1 VAAAVQDQL
10 RMNSHHI
17 RTVVL
22 VVVLWAQQLD
32 LLAVVEVEHKVQE
45 ALVAHLDG
53 ELRTTE
59 LLARHLRVATATT
72 KAEAAAVAGSVA
84 AVGQTPALV
93 RYGVATA
100 VAVDQVMSAELLLVL
115 QRPELEQHR
124 ATSLVRPHLHS
135 RLPCVPKG
143 LVLVG

>member
-1 VAAAVQDQL
+1 MQTVA
-10 RMNSHHI
+10 
-17 RTVVL
+17 L
-22 VVVLWAQQLD
+22 VVVLWGQQLD

-53 ELRTTE
+53 ERRTTE
-59 LLARHLRVATATT
+59 LLARHLRVAIATT
-72 KAEAAAVAGSVA
+72 KAAAVAAAGSAV

-100 VAVDQVMSAELLLVL
+100 AAADQVMSEELLLVL
-115 QRPELEQHR
+115 QRPALEQHL
-124 ATSLVRPHLHS
+124 AMSLVRPHLHS
-135 RLPCVPKG
+135 RLPRVHKE

>member
-1 VAAAVQDQL
+1 
-10 RMNSHHI
+10 MNSHPMQ
-17 RTVVL
+17 TVAP

-59 LLARHLRVATATT
+59 LLARHLPVAIATT
-72 KAEAAAVAGSVA
+72 KAAAVAAAGSAA

-100 VAVDQVMSAELLLVL
+100 VAADLVMSAELLLVL
-115 QRPELEQHR
+115 QKPALEQHR
-124 ATSLVRPHLHS
+124 ATSLLRPHLHS

>member
-1 VAAAVQDQL
+1 MQTVA
-10 RMNSHHI
+10 
-17 RTVVL
+17 L
-22 VVVLWAQQLD
+22 VVVLWGQQLD
-32 LLAVVEVEHKVQE
+32 LLVVVEVEHKVQE

-72 KAEAAAVAGSVA
+72 KAAAAVVAGSVA
-84 AVGQTPALV
+84 VAEQTPALV

-100 VAVDQVMSAELLLVL
+100 AAADQVMSAESTSVL
-115 QRPELEQHR
+115 QRPALEQHLVM
-124 ATSLVRPHLHS
+124 SLVHLHLHS
-135 RLPCVPKG
+135 LLPHVRKG

>member
-1 VAAAVQDQL
+1 MQTVAP
-10 RMNSHHI
+10 
-17 RTVVL
+17 

-72 KAEAAAVAGSVA
+72 KAAAVVVAGSVA
-84 AVGQTPALV
+84 AAEQTPALV
-93 RYGVATA
+93 RYGVDTA
-100 VAVDQVMSAELLLVL
+100 AAADQVMSVESISVL

-124 ATSLVRPHLHS
+124 VTSLVRPHLHS
-135 RLPCVPKG
+135 HPPRVRKG